1 MRLKPLD
8 VAFSVVKLPPAAPIP
23 TWAASGR
30 FVSVTRTD
38 EELSIVVPSESLPP
52 GEVFDGIEHD
62 FRCVKIEEGVLDFS
76 LTGIIASVAG
86 PLAEAGISI
95 FVIATCNTDYFLIK
109 SHAFDKAKAVLE
121 QAGHTFIR

>member
-1 MRLKPLD
+1 MKLKTLD
-8 VAFSVVKLPPAAPIP
+8 SAFSVVKLPPAAPIP
-23 TWAASGR
+23 SWAASGS

-38 EELSIVVPSESLPP
+38 EELSIVVPTEDLPP
-52 GEVFDGIEHD
+52 GETFADIEHD

-76 LTGIIASVAG
+76 LAGIIASVAG

-95 FVIATCNTDYFLIK
+95 FVIATYNTDYFLTK

-121 QAGHTFIR
+121 QAGHTFIH